1 MYIQP
6 YCSTHKD
13 MLSFS
18 LQMQHST
25 FNEAFGNEESSPH
38 PQIREIGVARS
49 QAAQLSAKAEA
60 AKLAVAE
67 AKSEEELAIE
77 KAEEEAKQEA
87 ALAIEKAEIEAALK
101 IKEAKREAELKI
113 EKAKTDAKREAG
125 RKIEKA
131 NWEAKQAAADK
142 AQAKLANM
150 AKQGPPRLEIWL
162 QERMTLM
169 SSNARCGGTRLL

>member
-1 MYIQP
+1 
-6 YCSTHKD
+6 

-25 FNEAFGNEESSPH
+25 LNEAFGNEESSPH

-49 QAAQLSAKAEA
+49 QAAQLSAEAEA
-60 AKLAVAE
+60 AKLDVAK
-67 AKSEEELAIE
+67 AKREEELAIE
-77 KAEEEAKQEA
+77 KAEDEAKQ
-87 ALAIEKAEIEAALK
+87 EAALK
-101 IKEAKREAELKI
+101 IKEAEREAELKI
-113 EKAKTDAKREAG
+113 EKAKTDAKKEAAL
-125 RKIEKA
+125 KIEKA

-142 AQAKLANM
+142 AQAKLASM

-162 QERMTLM
+162 HERMTLM